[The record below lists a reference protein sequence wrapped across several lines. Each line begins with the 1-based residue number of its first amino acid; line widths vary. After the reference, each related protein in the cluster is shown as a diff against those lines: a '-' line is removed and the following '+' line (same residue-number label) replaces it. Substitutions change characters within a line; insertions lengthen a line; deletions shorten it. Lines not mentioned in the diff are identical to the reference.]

1 MSFIYLIIF
10 FIEIKFPVIIRP
22 LFKILRHFSLFV
34 FSCIIFCLCS
44 VQVYSQV
51 NAEKELKRLNA
62 KIDRANVRL
71 DSLETKNGALIP
83 ELRTVIQDNTQSQT
97 HLDSLNDNIIIL
109 IQKLDDKI
117 SILENKTTYLE
128 NKLLTLTNSYREMSN
143 MGYEP
148 KDRDVG
154 KKLTPESY
162 IEKYNESLRYVQNG
176 DLDFAI
182 VGFNMLIR
190 DDPQNQLAD
199 NSQYW
204 IGECYYS
211 KMEFKRA
218 ISEFENVFNFPGTD
232 KNDDAQLKIGM
243 SYLAMNNIV
252 DAKIQFQKL
261 LDVYPNS
268 EYAISARDH
277 LEQIALD

>member
-1 MSFIYLIIF
+1 MGV
-10 FIEIKFPVIIRP
+10 KFAINIRP
-22 LFKILRHFSLFV
+22 LFYILRHYSVFI
-34 FSCIIFCLCS
+34 FSCTIFCLCS
-44 VQVYSQV
+44 VQVYSQANV
-51 NAEKELKRLNA
+51 EKELKRLNA

-71 DSLETKNGALIP
+71 DSLETKNRESIP
-83 ELRTVIQDNTQSQT
+83 ELKKVIQNNTQSQT
-97 HLDSLNDNIIIL
+97 HLDSLNENVMIL
-109 IQKLDDKI
+109 IQNLDDKI

-128 NKLLTLTNSYREMSN
+128 NKLLTLTNSYREISN
-143 MGYEP
+143 LKHKSKGTNV
-148 KDRDVG
+148 VG
-154 KKLTPESY
+154 KLTPELY
-162 IEKYNESLRYVQNG
+162 IDKYNESLRHVQNG
-176 DLDFAI
+176 DFDFAV
-182 VGFNMLIR
+182 VGLTMLIR
-190 DDPQNQLAD
+190 DDPHNRLAD

-204 IGECYYS
+204 LGECYYS
-211 KMEFKRA
+211 KMEFIRA

-277 LEQIALD
+277 LEQISLE

>member
-1 MSFIYLIIF
+1 MIIF
-10 FIEIKFPVIIRP
+10 FKEIKFPVIIRP

-51 NAEKELKRLNA
+51 NVEKELKRLNA

-109 IQKLDDKI
+109 IQKLNDKI

-143 MGYEP
+143 LGYEP

-204 IGECYYS
+204 IGEYYYS

-218 ISEFENVFNFPGTD
+218 ISEFGNVFNFPGTD

-261 LDVYPNS
+261 LDVYPDS
-268 EYAISARDH
+268 EYTISARDH

>member
-10 FIEIKFPVIIRP
+10 FIEIKFPANIRP
-22 LFKILRHFSLFV
+22 LFYILRYFSLFI
-34 FSCIIFCLCS
+34 FNCIIFCLCS

-83 ELRTVIQDNTQSQT
+83 ELRTVIQNNTQSQT

-117 SILENKTTYLE
+117 SNLENKTTYLE

-204 IGECYYS
+204 IGEYYYS

-218 ISEFENVFNFPGTD
+218 ISEFVNVINFPGTD
-232 KNDDAQLKIGM
+232 KDDDAQLKIGM
-243 SYLAMNNIV
+243 SHLAMNNKAN
-252 DAKIQFQKL
+252 AKEQFNKF
-261 LDVYPNS
+261 LDEFSDS
-268 EYAISARDH
+268 EYAIIAREH
-277 LEQIALD
+277 LKQLSLE

>member
-10 FIEIKFPVIIRP
+10 FKEIKFPANIRP
-22 LFKILRHFSLFV
+22 LFYILRYFSLFI
-34 FSCIIFCLCS
+34 FNCIIFCLCS

-51 NAEKELKRLNA
+51 NIEKELKRLNA

-128 NKLLTLTNSYREMSN
+128 NKLLTLTSSYREMSN
-143 MGYEP
+143 LEYEP
-148 KDRDVG
+148 KDRVVE

-162 IEKYNESLRYVQNG
+162 IEKYNKSLRYVQNG
-176 DLDFAI
+176 DYDFA
-182 VGFNMLIR
+182 VLGFSLASTCSVRNNSS
-190 DDPQNQLAD
+190 QN
-199 NSQYW
+199 
-204 IGECYYS
+204 
-211 KMEFKRA
+211 
-218 ISEFENVFNFPGTD
+218 
-232 KNDDAQLKIGM
+232 
-243 SYLAMNNIV
+243 
-252 DAKIQFQKL
+252 
-261 LDVYPNS
+261 
-268 EYAISARDH
+268 SAFFSR
-277 LEQIALD
+277 

>member
-1 MSFIYLIIF
+1 M
-10 FIEIKFPVIIRP
+10 
-22 LFKILRHFSLFV
+22 
-34 FSCIIFCLCS
+34 CS
-44 VQVYSQV
+44 VQIYSQV
-51 NAEKELKRLNA
+51 NIEKELKRLNA

-71 DSLETKNGALIP
+71 DSLETKNGTLIP
-83 ELRTVIQDNTQSQT
+83 ELRTVIQNNTQSQT

-117 SILENKTTYLE
+117 AILENKTTYLE

-143 MGYEP
+143 LGYKT

-176 DLDFAI
+176 DLDFAVI
-182 VGFNMLIR
+182 GFNMLIR

-243 SYLAMNNIV
+243 SYLAMKNIV

-261 LDVYPNS
+261 LDVYPDS

-277 LEQIALD
+277 IEQISLE

>member
-1 MSFIYLIIF
+1 MSFIHLNIF
-10 FIEIKFPVIIRP
+10 FIEIKFFIIIRP
-22 LFKILRHFSLFV
+22 IFYILKHCYPFIFNY
-34 FSCIIFCLCS
+34 IIFCLFS
-44 VQVYSQV
+44 SQVYSQV
-51 NAEKELKRLNA
+51 NVEKELKRLNA

-71 DSLETKNGALIP
+71 DSLEKKNGELIP
-83 ELRTVIQDNTQSQT
+83 ELKTVIKNNTQSQT
-97 HLDSLNDNIIIL
+97 HLDSLSDNLIIM
-109 IQKLDDKI
+109 IQNMGDKI

-143 MGYEP
+143 LHYEP
-148 KDRDVG
+148 KDRGVD

-162 IEKYNESLRYVQNG
+162 IDKYNESLRYVQNG
-176 DLDFAI
+176 DFDIA
-182 VGFNMLIR
+182 VTGFTMLIR

-204 IGECYYS
+204 VGECYYS
-211 KMEFKRA
+211 KMKFKRA

-243 SYLAMNNIV
+243 SYLAMNNTV

-277 LEQIALD
+277 LEQISLE

>member
-1 MSFIYLIIF
+1 M
-10 FIEIKFPVIIRP
+10 
-22 LFKILRHFSLFV
+22 
-34 FSCIIFCLCS
+34 
-44 VQVYSQV
+44 
-51 NAEKELKRLNA
+51 NA

-71 DSLETKNGALIP
+71 DSLETKNSELIP
-83 ELRTVIQDNTQSQT
+83 ELKTVIKNNTQSQEQ
-97 HLDSLNDNIIIL
+97 LDALNDNIVIL
-109 IQKLDDKI
+109 LQKLDDKI
-117 SILENKTTYLE
+117 TILENKTTYLE

-143 MGYEP
+143 FGYKAEVS
-148 KDRDVG
+148 DVV

-162 IEKYNESLRYVQNG
+162 SEKYNESHRYYQNG
-176 DLDFAI
+176 DFDFAI
-182 VGFNMLIR
+182 VGFKMLIR
-190 DDPQNQLAD
+190 DDPQNPLAD

-218 ISEFENVFNFPGTD
+218 ISEFENVFNFPGND

-243 SYLAMNNIV
+243 SYLAMNNTV

-261 LDVYPNS
+261 LDVYPDS
-268 EYAISARDH
+268 EYTISARDH

>member
-1 MSFIYLIIF
+1 LIVF
-10 FIEIKFPVIIRP
+10 FIEIKFTIDIRP
-22 LFKILRHFSLFV
+22 LFYILRHFSLFV

-71 DSLETKNGALIP
+71 DSLETKNRELIP
-83 ELRTVIQDNTQSQT
+83 ELKTVIQNNTQSQT

-117 SILENKTTYLE
+117 AILENKTTYLE

-143 MGYEP
+143 LGYEP

-154 KKLTPESY
+154 KKLAPESY
-162 IEKYNESLRYVQNG
+162 IKKYNESLRYIQNG
-176 DLDFAI
+176 DFDFALF
-182 VGFNMLIR
+182 GFNMLIR
-190 DDPQNQLAD
+190 DNPQNPLAD

-211 KMEFKRA
+211 KMDFKRA

-243 SYLAMNNIV
+243 SHLAMNNKEN
-252 DAKIQFQKL
+252 AREQFNKFL
-261 LDVYPNS
+261 NEFPDS
-268 EYAISARDH
+268 EYAIIAREH
-277 LEQIALD
+277 LKQISLE

>member
-10 FIEIKFPVIIRP
+10 FKEIKFPVNIRP
-22 LFKILRHFSLFV
+22 LFYILRHFSLFI
-34 FSCIIFCLCS
+34 FNCIIFCLCS

-51 NAEKELKRLNA
+51 NIEKELKRLNA

-83 ELRTVIQDNTQSQT
+83 ELRTVIQNNTQSQT

-117 SILENKTTYLE
+117 AILENKTTYLE

-143 MGYEP
+143 LGY
-148 KDRDVG
+148 KTQDRDVG

-176 DLDFAI
+176 DLDFAVI
-182 VGFNMLIR
+182 GFNMLIR

-218 ISEFENVFNFPGTD
+218 ISEFENVFNFPGND

-243 SYLAMNNIV
+243 SYLAMKNIV

-261 LDVYPNS
+261 LDVYPDS
-268 EYAISARDH
+268 EYTISARDH

>member
-34 FSCIIFCLCS
+34 LSCIIFCLCS

-83 ELRTVIQDNTQSQT
+83 ELRTVIQNNTQSQT

-117 SILENKTTYLE
+117 AILENKTTYLE

-143 MGYEP
+143 LGYKT

-176 DLDFAI
+176 DLDFAV

-252 DAKIQFQKL
+252 DAKIQFQNF
-261 LDVYPNS
+261 LDVYPDS

-277 LEQIALD
+277 LEQISLE